1 MHIFSHISSFLN
13 LIFCLFFRYRY
24 FIILSFTLSI
34 CSDFISHLFK
44 IILLF
49 MYFNLFL
56 AIFFQQKKRYLSQR
70 SISHSLSI
78 SPPLR
83 PSLTYAPYFLKRA
96 QMVEFE
102 GACGLATQSG
112 PPQNYYFT
120 LEMINSFIWPGLH
133 FPFISFMI

>member
-1 MHIFSHISSFLN
+1 
-13 LIFCLFFRYRY
+13 
-24 FIILSFTLSI
+24 
-34 CSDFISHLFK
+34 
-44 IILLF
+44 

-83 PSLTYAPYFLKRA
+83 PNLTYAPYFLKRA

-112 PPQNYYFT
+112 PPQIQFHGGF
-120 LEMINSFIWPGLH
+120 LKP
-133 FPFISFMI
+133 P

>member
-13 LIFCLFFRYRY
+13 LIFCLFFCCRH

-34 CSDFISHLFK
+34 CSNFISHLF
-44 IILLF
+44 ITILLF
-49 MYFNLFL
+49 MYFNSFL

-83 PSLTYAPYFLKRA
+83 PSLTYAPYFL
-96 QMVEFE
+96 
-102 GACGLATQSG
+102 ACPGRGSLRGTHGLRNSECF
-112 PPQNYYFT
+112 PLSY
-120 LEMINSFIWPGLH
+120 SFILTWK
-133 FPFISFMI
+133 

>member
-1 MHIFSHISSFLN
+1 
-13 LIFCLFFRYRY
+13 
-24 FIILSFTLSI
+24 
-34 CSDFISHLFK
+34 
-44 IILLF
+44 

-56 AIFFQQKKRYLSQR
+56 VIFFQQKRDTSLKEASLT
-70 SISHSLSI
+70 HSLSI

-96 QMVEFE
+96 QMGEFE
-102 GACGLATQSG
+102 GACGFATQSG